1 MVGSFWCFFGLFWGG
16 LGGLLDELGVILGL
30 FWEFG
35 HYLEES
41 GGGGGEV
48 ILGYLGIFEDYH
60 GGIGDIL
67 G

>member
-1 MVGSFWCFFGLFWGG
+1 M
-16 LGGLLDELGVILGL
+16 DELGVILGL

-41 GGGGGEV
+41 GVGGVEV